1 MLHMVRNGVRP
12 MSMVKTDVSCRKW
25 NTMTETSR
33 SPSGSMSIMPTVP
46 RRSWA
51 RNEAAVFSIKRE
63 MERTPG
69 LKVTLP
75 NFADEQMIE
84 SVLKNLN

>member
-1 MLHMVRNGVRP
+1 LLWDVNNG
-12 MSMVKTDVSCRKW
+12 
-25 NTMTETSR
+25 
-33 SPSGSMSIMPTVP
+33 IA

-75 NFADEQMIE
+75 NFANEQMIE